1 MLGETQELLPA
12 TVISVT
18 FYNQCIYESPSFV
31 PSHLQPP
38 LMSVTGTSNLH
49 TRRTMTRMYET
60 EGEGEIYVEK
70 EINWDI
76 EGHKV

>member
-1 MLGETQELLPA
+1 
-12 TVISVT
+12 
-18 FYNQCIYESPSFV
+18 
-31 PSHLQPP
+31 
-38 LMSVTGTSNLH
+38 MSVTGTSNLH